1 MGDTFSVFKRK
12 LLIFIYLL
20 GQNGNQ
26 NGIAPI
32 IIYLFLFIFP
42 FCARSAPKIFA
53 ILVEY
58 LTDFHYKN
66 KEKKSGMYLEKKKR
80 KKWGKKKK
88 NGKNFRLRIFSIVIY
103 LFSNGNSQ

>member
-1 MGDTFSVFKRK
+1 V
-12 LLIFIYLL
+12 
-20 GQNGNQ
+20 
-26 NGIAPI
+26 
-32 IIYLFLFIFP
+32 
-42 FCARSAPKIFA
+42 

-66 KEKKSGMYLEKKKR
+66 KEKKSGMYLEKKKTE
-80 KKWGKKKK
+80 KMGENENNYLKKK